1 MYIPVLMVHLK
12 HTVHTVHSLIS
23 IGPKRLSFAKPNQE
37 IKHQPYK
44 QQPHPNLFP
53 TFAIESLQEGMYS
66 SYLVF
71 VWKN

>member
-1 MYIPVLMVHLK
+1 MYIQVLMVHFK
-12 HTVHTVHSLIS
+12 HTVHSLIS
-23 IGPKRLSFAKPNQE
+23 NGPKHLSFAKPNQE

-71 VWKN
+71 VWKI

>member
-1 MYIPVLMVHLK
+1 MYIPVLMVHFK
-12 HTVHTVHSLIS
+12 HTVHSLNR

-66 SYLVF
+66 SYLVV

>member
-1 MYIPVLMVHLK
+1 MYIQVLMVHFK
-12 HTVHTVHSLIS
+12 HTVHSLIS

-66 SYLVF
+66 SYLVV

>member
-1 MYIPVLMVHLK
+1 MYIQVLMVHFK
-12 HTVHTVHSLIS
+12 HTVHSLIS
-23 IGPKRLSFAKPNQE
+23 IGPKCLSFAKPNQE

-66 SYLVF
+66 SYLVV